1 MRDTSPEI
9 EKQFITMMMERSGQ
23 ERLKMGF
30 SMFNLARK
38 QVVASIKMNKPNADM
53 KEIRKGIFLRFYG
66 QDFPPETQ
74 EKIFRQIE
82 RITEESKF

>member
-1 MRDTSPEI
+1 VRDTSPEI
-9 EKQFITMMMERSGQ
+9 ERKFIDMMMKRSGQ

-30 SMFNLARK
+30 SMFNMARR
-38 QVVASIKMNKPNADM
+38 QVVAFIKMNKPNADR
-53 KEIRKGIFLRFYG
+53 KEIRKDIFIRFYG

-82 RITEESKF
+82 RISEESKF

>member
-1 MRDTSPEI
+1 VRDTSPEI
-9 EKQFITMMMERSGQ
+9 EKQFIAMMMKRSGQ

-38 QVVASIKMNKPNADM
+38 QALASIRRNKRTAGTE
-53 KEIRKGIFLRFYG
+53 EIRKELFSRFYG
-66 QDFPPETQ
+66 QEFSPEDQ
-74 EKIFRQIE
+74 EKILRQIE

>member
-9 EKQFITMMMERSGQ
+9 EKQYLQMMMEKSGQ

-38 QVVASIKMNKPNADM
+38 QALASIRRNIPMTNVE
-53 KEIRKGIFLRFYG
+53 EIRKELFSRFYAE
-66 QDFPPETQ
+66 DFSPEDQ
-74 EKIFRQIE
+74 EKILRWIGSLNKE
-82 RITEESKF
+82 

>member
-9 EKQFITMMMERSGQ
+9 EKQFIAMMMRRSGQ
-23 ERLKMGF
+23 ERLRMGF
-30 SMFNLARK
+30 SMFNMARR
-38 QVVASIKMNKPNADM
+38 QVVASIKMNKPNADR

-74 EKIFRQIE
+74 EEIFRQIE
-82 RITEESKF
+82 RISEESKF

>member
-9 EKQFITMMMERSGQ
+9 ENQFIAMMMRRSGQ

-38 QVVASIKMNKPNADM
+38 QALASIRRNKPTAGTE
-53 KEIRKGIFLRFYG
+53 EIRKELFSRFYG
-66 QDFPPETQ
+66 EEFSPEDQ
-74 EKIFRQIE
+74 EKILRQIGSM
-82 RITEESKF
+82 REE

>member
-9 EKQFITMMMERSGQ
+9 EKQFISMMMKRSGQ

-38 QVVASIKMNKPNADM
+38 QALASIRRNKPTASEE
-53 KEIRKGIFLRFYG
+53 EIRKELFFRFYG
-66 QDFPPETQ
+66 NEFSPEDQ
-74 EKIFRQIE
+74 KKILRQIRSLRKE
-82 RITEESKF
+82 

>member
-9 EKQFITMMMERSGQ
+9 EKQYLQMMMERSGQ

-38 QVVASIKMNKPNADM
+38 QALASIRRNKPTAGTE
-53 KEIRKGIFLRFYG
+53 EIRKELFSRFYG
-66 QDFPPETQ
+66 EEFSPPEDQ
-74 EKIFRQIE
+74 EKILRQIG
-82 RITEESKF
+82 RMREE

>member
-9 EKQFITMMMERSGQ
+9 EKQFIAMMMERSGQ

-38 QVVASIKMNKPNADM
+38 QALASISRNIPMASEE
-53 KEIRKGIFLRFYG
+53 EIRKELFSRFYAE
-66 QDFPPETQ
+66 DFSPEDQ
-74 EKIFRQIE
+74 EKILRWIGSLNKE
-82 RITEESKF
+82 

>member
-9 EKQFITMMMERSGQ
+9 EKQFLEMMMERTGQ

-38 QVVASIKMNKPNADM
+38 QAIVSIRTNKPTAGEE
-53 KEIRKGIFLRFYG
+53 EIRKDLFSRFYAE
-66 QDFPPETQ
+66 DFSPEDQ
-74 EKIFRQIE
+74 EKILRWIGSFNKE
-82 RITEESKF
+82 

>member
-9 EKQFITMMMERSGQ
+9 EKRFLEMVMGRSGQ

-38 QVVASIKMNKPNADM
+38 QVLASIRTNKPTAGEE
-53 KEIRKGIFLRFYG
+53 EIRKELFSRFYRE
-66 QDFPPETQ
+66 DFSPEDR
-74 EKIFRQIE
+74 EKILRKIGGVGKE
-82 RITEESKF
+82 

>member
-9 EKQFITMMMERSGQ
+9 ERKFIEMMMRRSGQ

-38 QVVASIKMNKPNADM
+38 QVVASIKMNKPNADR
-53 KEIRKGIFLRFYG
+53 KEIRKDIFLRFYG

-82 RITEESKF
+82 RISEESKF

>member
-9 EKQFITMMMERSGQ
+9 EKRFLEMVMERSGQ

-38 QVVASIKMNKPNADM
+38 QVLASIRRNKPTAGEE
-53 KEIRKGIFLRFYG
+53 EIRKDLFSRFYG
-66 QDFPPETQ
+66 KDFSPEDQ
-74 EKIFRQIE
+74 EKILG
-82 RITEESKF
+82 RIRSFNKE